1 MSNFRSFLV
10 LFLRSYV
17 VLHKSVTC
25 FRKLYKSLGLAGDVE
40 AETEG
45 LLLAND
51 VDTRE
56 FSQAALSSLPITE
69 ALKWKIDEVCFR

>member
-1 MSNFRSFLV
+1 M
-10 LFLRSYV
+10 
-17 VLHKSVTC
+17 
-25 FRKLYKSLGLAGDVE
+25 AGDVE

-69 ALKWKIDEVCFR
+69 AVEWKIDEVRFR

>member
-1 MSNFRSFLV
+1 M
-10 LFLRSYV
+10 
-17 VLHKSVTC
+17 
-25 FRKLYKSLGLAGDVE
+25 AGDIE

-69 ALKWKIDEVCFR
+69 AVEWKIDEVRFDCI